1 MSEWFQSKVKFLR
14 QMDNGLIKSITEQYL
29 VDAMSFTEA
38 EARVTAEIGEGM
50 RKVTMRAIS
59 RSNIKEV
66 VFYGD
71 TDLFWKVKVK
81 YALMD
86 EETEKEKK
94 ITTYL
99 LVNANDAKEAYE
111 RTEEHL
117 KEMLAP
123 FTIDSVVASPIID
136 VYQYEQALRPKAS
149 DTVVQDL
156 QNEAAVSSV
165 TLTHRRADGSEK
177 SVTLGKPINPTNG
190 QAHGF
195 DIDDF
200 DPQEWYD
207 RLDDMERATITHCF
221 STVYLGGDSTKFVS
235 YLSAFGLET
244 EQVTAVIEWL
254 EGGEDETEIDCAME
268 SQKSK
273 MGIVDPTGL
282 TQYLESVGLDAI
294 FNIAQLNRIVEQA
307 EKLQNITEF
316 SHWVCN
322 EWHHRNGITMD
333 QAGAIYK
340 ILN

>member
-1 MSEWFQSKVKFLR
+1 MSMPYMHGKVLFLR
-14 QMDNGLIKSITEQYL
+14 QMDNGLIKKIKEEYL
-29 VDAMSFTEA
+29 VDAMSFTEC
-38 EARVTAEIGEGM
+38 EARILQEVGEGM
-50 RKVTMRAIS
+50 REVTVTHIAHSDIQ
-59 RSNIKEV
+59 EV
-66 VFYGD
+66 IFYGD
-71 TDLFWKVKVK
+71 TDLWFKVKVC
-81 YALMD
+81 YALVD
-86 EETEKEKK
+86 EDTEKEKK

-99 LVNANDAKEAYE
+99 LVNAADWNEAGDRAK
-111 RTEEHL
+111 EHL
-117 KEMLAP
+117 KEMLVP
-123 FTIDSVVASPIID
+123 FELPKIEESKICDIYD
-136 VYQYEQALRPKAS
+136 HQQALRPKAS
-149 DTVVQDL
+149 DNVVQDL
-156 QNEAAVSSV
+156 KNEA
-165 TLTHRRADGSEK
+165 RI
-177 SVTLGKPINPTNG
+177 KPTDPTDG

-322 EWHHRNGITMD
+322 EWHHRGVITSS
-333 QAGAIYK
+333 QAKEIYK